1 MDKAKF
7 DSLSKLSFEDALEKL
22 EEIVGKMEE
31 GRLPLD
37 SMIEHF
43 EEGSALSE
51 ICSSKLEKL
60 ERKIEILVKNSK
72 EGLPVWKDFEAES
85 KKEAKPAA
93 RRTAQDDTS
102 DTENALF

>member
-7 DSLSKLSFEDALEKL
+7 DTLSKLSFEDALEKL
-22 EEIVGKMEE
+22 EEIVEKMEE

-72 EGLPVWKDFEAES
+72 EGLPVWKDFEAEPQ
-85 KKEAKPAA
+85 KVAKAPSSRSSAGA
-93 RRTAQDDTS
+93 TDS
-102 DTENALF
+102 DSALF